1 MDFLTERA
9 ITCLRR
15 DGRASYSTIA
25 KELGTS
31 RANVSTRLSPLFKSG
46 SLRVIAAIHP
56 RVLGLKVLAHLS
68 LRVSG
73 DPSGVVERLS
83 KLPSAVYLSEA
94 TGTYQVIVELHS
106 PNLAELHRDVGEIRT
121 YPGVLEGH
129 VLQYEHVY
137 SSFFL
142 GEEPALE
149 GFQLDETN
157 VLLAQQL
164 KVDGRKSY
172 AELAEN
178 AGLSI
183 SAARDRVTRLLEA
196 GAMQIG
202 VVRGRNSTGTELV
215 FGFGMT
221 TSGER
226 TRLLDLLRD
235 QPGLEFLSTTV
246 GRYDLVTTISFNS
259 LPQFTELLQA
269 VRSLSDVHSIET
281 WLHTRIH
288 LERYVHSGSWAGGA
302 RSE

>member
-1 MDFLTERA
+1 M
-9 ITCLRR
+9 
-15 DGRASYSTIA
+15 
-25 KELGTS
+25 
-31 RANVSTRLSPLFKSG
+31 
-46 SLRVIAAIHP
+46 
-56 RVLGLKVLAHLS
+56 
-68 LRVSG
+68 
-73 DPSGVVERLS
+73 
-83 KLPSAVYLSEA
+83 
-94 TGTYQVIVELHS
+94 
-106 PNLAELHRDVGEIRT
+106 
-121 YPGVLEGH
+121 
-129 VLQYEHVY
+129 LQYEHVY